1 MRGCCDGGKGGGGAC
16 AGLKEARFEPLL
28 LIADAVVQA
37 VLATLWMSLMASPH
51 VYHALPA
58 ELPICIQKHCVPYVL
73 QGHTQ
78 TLLWAPH
85 PASLALQAPTTLNPD
100 LRHNH
105 DALCVKLADS
115 AV

>member
-1 MRGCCDGGKGGGGAC
+1 MGGRGAGAC

-37 VLATLWMSLMASPH
+37 VATLWMSLTASPH
-51 VYHALPA
+51 VYHALLA
-58 ELPICIQKHCVPYVL
+58 ELPICIQKHCVPNVL

-85 PASLALQAPTTLNPD
+85 PATLALQAPTTLNPD